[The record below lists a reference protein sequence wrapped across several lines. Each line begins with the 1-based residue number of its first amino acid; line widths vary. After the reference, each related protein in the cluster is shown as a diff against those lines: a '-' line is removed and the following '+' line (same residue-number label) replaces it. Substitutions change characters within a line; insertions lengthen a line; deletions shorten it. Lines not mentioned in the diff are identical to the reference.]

1 MAAYLMIHGG
11 VHDSSCW
18 DPVIGPLQELGH
30 EVYAID
36 LPGRGATADLA
47 ATTTLQDYINCAF
60 FAVDA
65 FAEPPVVVAH
75 SIGGVTAS
83 ALAERRPDALSG
95 IVYVSAV
102 VPVNGVA
109 GLPTLE
115 EIGAES
121 ILLQEGA
128 LTFSDDLMTI
138 IVPPETARSAFY
150 NRCSDEVAKGAVARL
165 TPEPV
170 QPLMT
175 PAVLGDNFASVSKVY
190 IGATYDN
197 AVPSH
202 FQRTLAQRC
211 GAKFI
216 PIASDHSPF
225 YSATDQLV
233 TLLSELDRKG
243 MHTPG
248 FVV

>member
-1 MAAYLMIHGG
+1 MTGYLMIHGG
-11 VHDSSCW
+11 AHVSSCW

-30 EVYAID
+30 EVHAID
-36 LPGRGATADLA
+36 LHGRGATADLA
-47 ATTTLQDYINCAF
+47 ASTTLQDYIACASA
-60 FAVDA
+60 AVDT

-75 SIGGVTAS
+75 SIGGVTATG
-83 ALAERRPDALSG
+83 LAEQRPEALRG

-109 GLPTLE
+109 GLPTLQE
-115 EIGAES
+115 VGPES
-121 ILLQEGA
+121 VLMREGA
-128 LTFSDDLMTI
+128 LTFADDLMTI
-138 IVPPETARSAFY
+138 IVPPETAQSAFY
-150 NRCSDEVAKGAVARL
+150 NRCGDEVAKAAIARL
-165 TPEPV
+165 TPQPV
-170 QPLMT
+170 QPVMT

-190 IGATYDN
+190 IGARYDN
-197 AVPSH
+197 AVPAH

-233 TLLSELDRKG
+233 ALLSELDRKG
-243 MHTPG
+243 RHTPG